1 LKGEK
6 MTEDRLLNQN
16 SPEFKRL
23 LELASGEKPISGN
36 VDLSRAKEIKITRD
50 TYLDAQKGGM
60 TLSELLETE
69 SYDPSE
75 IGSPL
80 DAFER
85 QLAINGIKVSGKN
98 AVSVELF
105 YQGAPA
111 LLPEFMMREIK
122 RGQSMRPELGRIVS
136 SSNQISN
143 SRYTPFYVDVSP
155 VDKKLSLRPI
165 GDMANIPTITVGEQV
180 HTITVPDYGVTLKT
194 SYKALKSKSTTQ
206 FKVLLWYIGFRL
218 QADKM
223 ALVVDTLINGDGNQ
237 NPARVVNTEAS
248 GSLSYSDLV
257 GLYNEFFPFEMN
269 IILTHKDK
277 INTILNMDEFKDP
290 MAGFKFQKTGE
301 LVSPLGSTLIRCD
314 DVPSD
319 LIIGLDNRFAIE
331 EVVSSSLMVEY
342 DKAIEQKLE
351 EAVISESVA
360 YAKVIKEGAL
370 VLDSVW
376 A

>member
-1 LKGEK
+1 
-6 MTEDRLLNQN
+6 MIEDRFFNEN
-16 SPEFKRL
+16 SPEFQRL
-23 LELASGEKPISGN
+23 VELASREKPISGN
-36 VDLSRAKEIKITRD
+36 VDLSRAKEVKVTRD
-50 TYLDAQKGGM
+50 TFLEAQKNGLS
-60 TLSELLETE
+60 LSELLETE
-69 SYDPSE
+69 DYDPSDV
-75 IGSPL
+75 GSPL

-85 QLAINGIKVSGKN
+85 QLAVHGIKVNGRN
-98 AVSVELF
+98 AITVELF
-105 YQGAPA
+105 YKGAPA

-122 RGQSMRPELGRIVS
+122 RGQRMRPELERIVS

-143 SRYTPFYVDVSP
+143 SRYTPFHVDVTP
-155 VDKKLSLRPI
+155 TDNKLSLRPV
-165 GDMANIPTITVGEQV
+165 GDFAEIPTITVGEQV

-194 SYKALKSKSTTQ
+194 SYKALRSKSTTQ

-223 ALVVDTLINGDGNQ
+223 ALVVDTMINGDGNQ
-237 NPARVVNTEAS
+237 NPARVVNTETS
-248 GSLSYSDLV
+248 GNFTYSDLV

-269 IILTHKDK
+269 IILVHKDK
-277 INTILNMDEFKDP
+277 INTILNMEEFKDP

-331 EVVSSSLMVEY
+331 EVVSSPLMVEY
-342 DKAIEQKLE
+342 DKVIQQKLE

-360 YAKVIKEGAL
+360 YAKVIKDASL

-376 A
+376 S